1 MNVHHV
7 LHLFAISL
15 SILDPKWQQKLDI
28 FSIWSLQENLNSYVL
43 EILAGLI
50 DIMLGS
56 FVQNIYKFVSL
67 PKSKRGT
74 AYYSKICFTH
84 KSKLKFIQAP
94 LEIQKFY
101 HILTFFAAVKYIC
114 MKLKSYL
121 ELHVADWYKIENF
134 TFWSLF
140 CPISAVVTWHIDT
153 TWSLLTVE
161 SATMNKILY
170 Y

>member
-1 MNVHHV
+1 
-7 LHLFAISL
+7 
-15 SILDPKWQQKLDI
+15 
-28 FSIWSLQENLNSYVL
+28 
-43 EILAGLI
+43 
-50 DIMLGS
+50 MLGS

-74 AYYSKICFTH
+74 AYYSRICFTH

-101 HILTFFAAVKYIC
+101 HILTFLAAVKYIC

-161 SATMNKILY
+161 SATMNNFCIIKIKMCKAIPYDFEKNSCYTEYRMIHESTMLLEGQ
-170 Y
+170 